1 MSVSVMA
8 KAILDALFVEVIKEA
23 HTDAKAEGKKRA
35 AKLNLM
41 RAVRNSPEMNR
52 IFGNYLFFSK
62 ERLKVD
68 PLTLLTKRKR
78 EKAVAERAV
87 AFVSLRAA
95 VPRAPGARD
104 RLLHSALFF
113 PPRLDPDFCAAA
125 DQYFKTMQT
134 KARAAGRLLRR
145 VGG

>member
-23 HTDAKAEGKKRA
+23 AADAKADGKKRA

-41 RAVRNSPEMNR
+41 RAVRNSPEMNK

-62 ERLKVD
+62 ERIRVD

-78 EKAVAERAV
+78 EKALAERAEKKQ
-87 AFVSLRAA
+87 A
-95 VPRAPGARD
+95 VP
-104 RLLHSALFF
+104 
-113 PPRLDPDFCAAA
+113 
-125 DQYFKTMQT
+125 TM
-134 KARAAGRLLRR
+134 AED
-145 VGG
+145 

>member
-1 MSVSVMA
+1 MSGERPSILPRSRLERALRNAYGTRRQGMSVSVMA

-23 HTDAKAEGKKRA
+23 AADAKAEGKKRA

-41 RAVRNSPEMNR
+41 RAVRNSPEMNK

-78 EKAVAERAV
+78 EKALAERAEKKQ
-87 AFVSLRAA
+87 A
-95 VPRAPGARD
+95 VP
-104 RLLHSALFF
+104 
-113 PPRLDPDFCAAA
+113 
-125 DQYFKTMQT
+125 TM
-134 KARAAGRLLRR
+134 AED
-145 VGG
+145 